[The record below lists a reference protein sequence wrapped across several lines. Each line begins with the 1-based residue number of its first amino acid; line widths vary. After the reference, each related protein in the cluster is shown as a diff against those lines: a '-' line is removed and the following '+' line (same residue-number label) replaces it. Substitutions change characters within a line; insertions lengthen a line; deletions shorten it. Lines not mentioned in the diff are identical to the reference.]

1 MAGLKGAS
9 MRFTIEYILANS
21 HLPGPR
27 GNLELL
33 YAFSA
38 APEESVV
45 RACLALIKS
54 DTANSPEEFAGMCGI
69 VGHAALHRDDLD
81 GTLVFLRPYAS
92 HSSWRLRE
100 AVAMAVQTIASSRV
114 AQLLEAFRPWME
126 GNALERR
133 AVVAALCEPKMLK
146 IEEANR
152 AVLAVLRAFTD
163 GFATLDKLTDAEK
176 TLRQALGYGWSV
188 VIAAQPS
195 EGKKVLESY
204 RSSAN
209 RHIRW
214 IVKENLKK
222 NRLLK
227 LDQTWVD
234 SMKAAY

>member
-1 MAGLKGAS
+1 
-9 MRFTIEYILANS
+9 MRATLDYLLANS

-45 RACLALIKS
+45 RDCLALIRG

-81 GTLVFLRPYAS
+81 GTLAFLRPYAS

-100 AVAMAVQTIASSRV
+100 AVAMAVQTLASSRV
-114 AQLLEAFRPWME
+114 SQLLESFHAWME

-146 IEEANR
+146 SEGTNR
-152 AVLAVLRAFTD
+152 AILAVLRAFTD

-188 VIAAQPS
+188 AIVAQPT
-195 EGKKVLESY
+195 EGKNLLETY
-204 RSSAN
+204 RSSTN

-222 NRLLK
+222 NRLIK
-227 LDQTWVD
+227 LDSAWVD
-234 SMKAAY
+234 SMRAVF